1 MGSKSSSKTAKGS
14 KQNAS
19 KANGGKL
26 QSQETQIERDPNGEP
41 HIDVS
46 SLRKPVDIS
55 VSGVG
60 QVVKVYQTGTTEV
73 RQMLAYECDLV
84 YECKIC
90 RNLFRSLAN
99 FLSHK
104 RAYCKEQYGDT
115 KCVIPAN
122 HLVEDCTTVILPEP
136 VLPDP
141 TETWVTNDA
150 APDLTTDDTEI
161 PSSPRIETS
170 VPRIATYSHNKRKI
184 NHVVERLSK
193 KKRIKGVAESV
204 GCVSSSKFYDAVS
217 EQVAAQR
224 DARQEHIIHLEATE
238 NTKFGVFQT
247 VLESNSAVQMDNI
260 DLMKAQVVE
269 LHNMMSCNEA
279 TLGPDGQI
287 EMLNCEGTT
296 LLPNAANTNENGA
309 VAVRKQDSAQ
319 NNKIGSSKNHVCTI
333 CNTRFATRKTLNHHM
348 KYLHVTFRL
357 CYPCPC
363 CKNTFCNTWSVYRHL
378 YKVHRKTA
386 IQVRKLRSQIVN
398 KAFRK
403 EVSDYESQNS
413 SVKSTGAAVQSEAD
427 RAREEQQRL
436 HQENQDWM
444 NNFEDDLELQ
454 MCGGCGRR
462 FERRAAL
469 SSHSQICQ
477 KRIAVQ
483 NNIKARRPCPPTSA
497 TTSSRITNTKILP
510 TSTEQ
515 QPRLHT
521 ETTKNDVTCVES
533 NTTVRSINHDGSS
546 IQSVQDACLDKNG
559 NQSQESS
566 DVTKIKNTGILMR
579 INEKQNIGMDTA
591 SDEGIRWDSVSSTAL
606 SEDSE
611 IKTVGNEQ
619 ENVLVPAANTKKDE
633 QLSSAMEN
641 RMRSIINIRRLQCLP
656 CQKKFN
662 KLTNLRRHVAVHIG
676 WNRYRC
682 TECAFKCFS
691 KYDCV
696 AHVIKI
702 HLEKGEHDKAQS
714 MVEYIETE
722 TNDIENDLSNC
733 EPTEETYRSHSEEN
747 GQNMLC
753 DINLSNKCIPV
764 PEDVEIT
771 VNDTTCN
778 EISDWSLQ
786 ECDEGKTI
794 TSTSD
799 YDMGIEAVPNDIQ
812 NLVMKLKD
820 AEDNDLYACGM
831 EGERAN
837 DVVVDMPIKQGPLI
851 TTGSTANSAETIE
864 MKSGNVDETLVKDTA
879 IILQAEE
886 AREPIISTSPV
897 RLGLKRCCMS
907 TEDLEHEEPEAVP
920 SKKMLTTTE
929 YQQSTRNV
937 AVLDF
942 EENAA
947 LKPKMIDM
955 ESEPDMHSDPVQTS
969 VEGSTLQVDSLS
981 ETQAQ
986 EQTALRKM
994 VLEVIFGSGNSN
1006 MNRDVEAAQNIFA
1019 MAMNGD
1025 HDQSGGSASS
1035 PEPYDIVESV
1045 SCDSTSPLTTNSSAA
1060 SPVLTSDD
1068 GASVV
1073 MEQTLSA
1080 KGEGG
1085 NGQQNKL
1092 SNSISPILE
1101 TERRQ
1106 RPVRNR
1112 IKVEKEDFIYD
1123 LSDRCLDPRRDG
1135 EDRKGM
1141 KRKQEDRMR
1150 DVKLVLDKGNYS
1162 GESSPTKVLPKLMFV
1177 RTNMGEY
1184 SGVRVVNKSGINSNM
1199 TQVLD
1204 NNSGKNISSNT
1215 VGYNI
1220 STRKSQR
1227 TFDISPHKVS
1237 TISKERSE

>member
-533 NTTVRSINHDGSS
+533 NTSRLMPLSVLSESM
-546 IQSVQDACLDKNG
+546 QS
-559 NQSQESS
+559 
-566 DVTKIKNTGILMR
+566 
-579 INEKQNIGMDTA
+579 TA
-591 SDEGIRWDSVSSTAL
+591 SGI
-606 SEDSE
+606 
-611 IKTVGNEQ
+611 K
-619 ENVLVPAANTKKDE
+619 
-633 QLSSAMEN
+633 
-641 RMRSIINIRRLQCLP
+641 
-656 CQKKFN
+656 
-662 KLTNLRRHVAVHIG
+662 
-676 WNRYRC
+676 
-682 TECAFKCFS
+682 
-691 KYDCV
+691 
-696 AHVIKI
+696 
-702 HLEKGEHDKAQS
+702 
-714 MVEYIETE
+714 
-722 TNDIENDLSNC
+722 
-733 EPTEETYRSHSEEN
+733 
-747 GQNMLC
+747 
-753 DINLSNKCIPV
+753 
-764 PEDVEIT
+764 
-771 VNDTTCN
+771 
-778 EISDWSLQ
+778 
-786 ECDEGKTI
+786 
-794 TSTSD
+794 
-799 YDMGIEAVPNDIQ
+799 
-812 NLVMKLKD
+812 
-820 AEDNDLYACGM
+820 
-831 EGERAN
+831 
-837 DVVVDMPIKQGPLI
+837 
-851 TTGSTANSAETIE
+851 
-864 MKSGNVDETLVKDTA
+864 
-879 IILQAEE
+879 
-886 AREPIISTSPV
+886 
-897 RLGLKRCCMS
+897 
-907 TEDLEHEEPEAVP
+907 
-920 SKKMLTTTE
+920 
-929 YQQSTRNV
+929 
-937 AVLDF
+937 
-942 EENAA
+942 
-947 LKPKMIDM
+947 
-955 ESEPDMHSDPVQTS
+955 
-969 VEGSTLQVDSLS
+969 
-981 ETQAQ
+981 
-986 EQTALRKM
+986 
-994 VLEVIFGSGNSN
+994 
-1006 MNRDVEAAQNIFA
+1006 
-1019 MAMNGD
+1019 
-1025 HDQSGGSASS
+1025 
-1035 PEPYDIVESV
+1035 
-1045 SCDSTSPLTTNSSAA
+1045 
-1060 SPVLTSDD
+1060 
-1068 GASVV
+1068 
-1073 MEQTLSA
+1073 
-1080 KGEGG
+1080 
-1085 NGQQNKL
+1085 
-1092 SNSISPILE
+1092 
-1101 TERRQ
+1101 
-1106 RPVRNR
+1106 
-1112 IKVEKEDFIYD
+1112 
-1123 LSDRCLDPRRDG
+1123 
-1135 EDRKGM
+1135 
-1141 KRKQEDRMR
+1141 
-1150 DVKLVLDKGNYS
+1150 
-1162 GESSPTKVLPKLMFV
+1162 
-1177 RTNMGEY
+1177 
-1184 SGVRVVNKSGINSNM
+1184 
-1199 TQVLD
+1199 
-1204 NNSGKNISSNT
+1204 
-1215 VGYNI
+1215 
-1220 STRKSQR
+1220 
-1227 TFDISPHKVS
+1227 
-1237 TISKERSE
+1237 